1 MMKKFLKLLLSVMM
15 VMSLVA
21 CGGDDTAVEDQQVE
35 NDVVEDVEEDL
46 TAETR
51 VMVLDETAGDGM
63 PIVYVSFGDVDFLK
77 LDAYGYS
84 DPADMEGLTWLMAGG
99 RNANVEQSVEDHIAN
114 MQGLSGIGGFQFEA
128 DGYVVLLLGM
138 NAEGIVNTFE
148 GSYEI
153 DEKGAII
160 INLDMQDTGY
170 PETYICT
177 IVDGG
182 NGTPVLL
189 AYSDETLENCI
200 YMVNMDAE

>member
-128 DGYVVLLLGM
+128 ECVRASGSRRYAGNLYGCIGM
-138 NAEGIVNTFE
+138 
-148 GSYEI
+148 
-153 DEKGAII
+153 
-160 INLDMQDTGY
+160 L
-170 PETYICT
+170 C
-177 IVDGG
+177 
-182 NGTPVLL
+182 
-189 AYSDETLENCI
+189 
-200 YMVNMDAE
+200 